1 MDKTTHKYHNKG
13 RVMDYFYA
21 AQLRQ
26 YRLQFIRAFSN
37 FQVNVGTEATPE
49 LKRVPCRYG
58 DPSRIAQTI
67 LQGNS
72 ENKMPTTPFISC
84 TVSGLSMAAN
94 RRQDPTLVEKIQVN
108 EREYDEETG
117 RYTQDLGN
125 RYTVERIMPVP
136 YDLTMQVDIWTPN
149 LSIKE
154 QLVEQIMMLYNPSV
168 DFQTSNNP
176 LDWTFLSYIE
186 MQESITWSSRS
197 IPIGTDNPIDVMT
210 MTFKVPIWIN
220 PPAKVKRQAIIE
232 QIVTDIIQ
240 GYKGQYD
247 WEWSEYEFMSRV
259 ITTPGD
265 HSIRLEY
272 AGDTSYEIRLLS
284 ESGNADDSLNR
295 ATVTATRRDTVL
307 IPGSAFSFNGIRIEV
322 NTTDLSTFVD
332 QSRILLKGTPYSI
345 QLYNKN
351 ALKFINDLAGD
362 NIFSDIVGSPLNS
375 MGLAATTYPGG
386 DYAWWRLFEAYGVL
400 KSYADFGN
408 NASQLRI
415 KKNPDLDDDSDDIVG
430 WIDPHPTDQNRIIW
444 RTDPQTLPGMTL
456 SPINAIIDPQEKG
469 PNVGLPAPTI
479 GTRYLLTKRISDD
492 SYAWGIANADED
504 DIIEWSGSGWFL
516 AFDASE
522 NTGTQQ
528 RLVNLYTG
536 KIYAWAAD
544 HWSLYIDQLY
554 TPGHWRIAL

>member
-1 MDKTTHKYHNKG
+1 
-13 RVMDYFYA
+13 MDYFYA

-37 FQVNVGTEATPE
+37 FKVNVGTEAVPE

-94 RRQDPTLVEKIQVN
+94 RRQDPTLVEKVQVN
-108 EREYDEETG
+108 EREYDEESG

-125 RYTVERIMPVP
+125 RYTVERYMPVP

-154 QLVEQIMMLYNPSV
+154 QLIEQIMMLFNPSV

-220 PPAKVKRQAIIE
+220 PPAKVKRQAIIQ

-247 WEWSEYEFMSRV
+247 WEWSEYEFMSRI

-272 AGDTSYEIRLLS
+272 AGDSSYEIRLLS
-284 ESGNADDSLNR
+284 ESGNADDLMNR
-295 ATVTATRRDTVL
+295 ATVTSTRKDTVL
-307 IPGSAFSFNGIRIEV
+307 VPGNAFGFNGIRIDV
-322 NTTDLSTFVD
+322 NTADLSTFVD
-332 QSRILLKGTPYSI
+332 QSRILLKDTPYSI

-351 ALKFINDLAGD
+351 ALKFINDSAGD
-362 NIFSDIVGSPLNS
+362 NVFANIVGSPLDN
-375 MGLAATTYPGG
+375 MGLVATTYPGG
-386 DYAWWRLFEAYGVL
+386 NYAWWRLFEAYGVL
-400 KSYADFGN
+400 KSYAEFGN

-415 KKNPDLDDDSDDIVG
+415 KKNQDLDDDSDDIVG

-444 RTDPQTLPGMTL
+444 RMDPQTVPGMTL
-456 SPINAIIDPQEKG
+456 LPINAIINPQEKG
-469 PNVGLPAPTI
+469 PNVGLPVPAV
-479 GTRYLLTKRISDD
+479 GTRYLLTESISDD
-492 SYAWGIANADED
+492 SYAWSIVDAHEN
-504 DIIEWSGSGWFL
+504 DIIEWSGSGWFV
-516 AFDASE
+516 AFDASV
-522 NTGTQQ
+522 NTNTEQ

-536 KIYAWAAD
+536 KVYAWEAGN
-544 HWSLYIDQLY
+544 WRLYIDQLY
-554 TPGHWRIAL
+554 TPGYWRIAL

>member
-1 MDKTTHKYHNKG
+1 MVPITNKYPNKG
-13 RVMDYFYA
+13 RAMDYFYA

-26 YRLQFIRAFSN
+26 YRLQFIRVFSS
-37 FQVNVGTEATPE
+37 FKVNVGTEATPE

-67 LQGNS
+67 LQGNT

-94 RRQDPTLVEKIQVN
+94 RRQDPTLVEKVQVN

-125 RYTVERIMPVP
+125 RYTVERLMPVP

-154 QLVEQIMMLYNPSV
+154 QLMEQIMVLFNPSV

-186 MQESITWSSRS
+186 MQENITWSSRS

-240 GYKGQYD
+240 GYKGPYD
-247 WEWSEYEFMSRV
+247 WEWSEYEFMSRI

-265 HSIRLEY
+265 HSISLEY
-272 AGDTSYEIRLLS
+272 AGDSSYEIRLLS
-284 ESGNADDSLNR
+284 ESGDRHDALNR
-295 ATVTATRRDTVL
+295 ATVTSTRKDTALV
-307 IPGSAFSFNGIRIEV
+307 PGTAFGFNGIRMDV
-322 NTTDLSTFVD
+322 NTADLSTFVD
-332 QSRILLKGTPYSI
+332 QSKMRLKDTPYSI

-351 ALKFINDLAGD
+351 ALKFINDSGGD
-362 NIFSDIVGSPLNS
+362 NEFADVVGSPLAG
-375 MGLAATTYPGG
+375 MGLSSTVYPGG
-386 DYAWWRLFEAYGVL
+386 DHAWWRLFEAYGVL
-400 KSYADFGN
+400 KAYDEVGN

-430 WIDPHPTDQNRIIW
+430 WINTHPTDQNRIIW
-444 RTDPQTLPGMTL
+444 KIDSQTMPAMTL
-456 SPINAIIDPQEKG
+456 SPINAIINPQEKG
-469 PNVGLPAPTI
+469 PGRGLPSPAV
-479 GTRYLLTKRISDD
+479 GTRYLLTNSISEE
-492 SYAWGIANADED
+492 SYAWGTVDASED
-504 DIIEWSGSGWFL
+504 DIIEWSGDAWVL

-522 NTGTQQ
+522 NLRTQQ

-536 KIYAWAAD
+536 KIYAWDRD
-544 HWSLYIDQLY
+544 HWSLYMDQMY
-554 TPGHWRIAL
+554 DPGYWRIAL